1 MLLTCPN
8 LSASQDRNARVQG
21 RPFGAV
27 ALSISSTIEIHSGE
41 RCGDDGGTG
50 RSREKSQIVEM
61 CVLDG
66 GKGGV
71 RGGVLVLRSLVGRWD
86 QSPGGGQECDSDW
99 AENRRLEKRVLFRQ
113 QSCVV
118 QPPQYS

>member
-8 LSASQDRNARVQG
+8 LSASQDRNARVQS

-66 GKGGV
+66 GKGG
-71 RGGVLVLRSLVGRWD
+71 GVWGCAGVEELSWSLGP
-86 QSPGGGQECDSDW
+86 SPGGGQECDSDW
-99 AENRRLEKRVLFRQ
+99 AENRRLEKRVLFRP
-113 QSCVV
+113 
-118 QPPQYS
+118 QPRGTH